1 MYDQCLRETETSTP
15 VAPCTLYVK
24 KKCTMFPVLFNAS
37 IEKEEKERKG
47 GGAGG
52 RRVKGSVI
60 LTTLADLSLHTP

>member
-1 MYDQCLRETETSTP
+1 MYDQCLRETETSAP

-24 KKCTMFPVLFNAS
+24 KKCMFLVLFNTS
-37 IEKEEKERKG
+37 IQGEKERKG

-52 RRVKGSVI
+52 GWVKGSVI